1 MSATVTVV
9 ALGDSFSCG
18 EGVGLDICPEQTWP
32 ALLCAALPG
41 SRLVNLSRAGAR
53 VRDVRRHQLPTAIA
67 TEAQLA
73 TVMVGLNDVIRSGL
87 SAEQLTADLQV
98 LVKGLVDSG
107 ASVLIARWH
116 DPGVVL
122 RLPIGLRRALGARL
136 TTVNN
141 AVDAAVS
148 SAARRHSGTRVRDAY
163 VLDLAGVPELADPG
177 AWAVDGIHPSPA
189 GHRAIARSAW
199 QILASNDLA
208 GLPGRIQYSDEG
220 ADLLVMPPGA
230 SRSRRARWLCLRGLP
245 WLAQHSGRVV
255 PAVVSMAAEAIR
267 EPRPPT
273 GLQGPP
279 TGDQALAVW
288 LASAARDVQRHGVE
302 VPRAVVDGAVVGGA
316 VASDPCAQPL
326 QRRRMTGIG
335 QRPRAPEVARSA
347 G

>member
-1 MSATVTVV
+1 MSVTVV

-18 EGVGLDICPEQTWP
+18 EGVGLDTCPEQTWP
-32 ALLCAALPG
+32 ALLCAVLPG

-107 ASVLIARWH
+107 ASVLVARWH
-116 DPGVVL
+116 DPGAVL

-148 SAARRHSGTRVRDAY
+148 SAARRQSGSRVRDPY
-163 VLDLAGVPELADPG
+163 VRILDLAGVPELADPG

-199 QILASNDLA
+199 QILAGSDPA
-208 GLPGRIQYSDEG
+208 GPPGRIQYSDEG
-220 ADLLVMPPGA
+220 ADLLVMPPGP

-288 LASAARDVQRHGVE
+288 LATAARDVQRHGVE
-302 VPRAVVDGAVVGGA
+302 VPRAVHNGAVVDGAV
-316 VASDPCAQPL
+316 ASGPSAQPL